1 MRVAYLT
8 SRFPHLPETF
18 ICNEIAEV
26 ERQGVDVDLYAYVHQ
41 DEPVVHP
48 VARALEQRAVF
59 ARPARVALDQ
69 LYWLRR
75 APLHYLSTVAIAIV
89 GNVRS
94 PKFLARALMAVPMA
108 VSFARAIDQS
118 EASHVHA
125 HWATHSG
132 LGAWVIGR
140 LTGLPYSITAHAHDL
155 WVDQTMLRPKLA
167 DAAAVVTIS
176 ENNRRF
182 IADRYGD
189 EMAAGVEVIRCGVDT
204 RRLVPS
210 DATES
215 ETGFEVDG
223 GFEVTGEREAG
234 PIRLLTVA
242 SLEERKGHTVV
253 LDACCRLADR
263 GVDVQ
268 ATFIGEGEHRP
279 VIEAVRGRLQLEDV
293 VELAGA
299 RDSDGVRKALGQADV
314 FVLASITLANGKG
327 EGIPVALME
336 AMASGLPVVSTDQ
349 AGIAELVIDGE
360 TGLLVPEGDAAA
372 LADAIARLADDP
384 ELRQR
389 LASAGRSF
397 VERHHDMTTN
407 VARLIEVFGS

>member
-26 ERQGVDVDLYAYVHQ
+26 ERQGVEVDLYAYVHQ
-41 DEPVVHP
+41 DQPVVHP
-48 VARALEQRAVF
+48 VAKALEERAVF
-59 ARPARVALDQ
+59 PRPGQVALDQ

-75 APLHYLSTVAIAIV
+75 APIRYLSTVVRAIV

-94 PKFLARALMAVPMA
+94 PKFLSRALMAVPMA
-108 VSFARAIDQS
+108 VSFARTIDRS
-118 EASHVHA
+118 AATHVHA

-167 DAAAVVTIS
+167 DAATVVTIS
-176 ENNRRF
+176 EANRRF
-182 IADRYGD
+182 IAERYGD
-189 EMAAGVEVIRCGVDT
+189 DVAAGVEVIRCGVDT
-204 RRLVPS
+204 GRLSP
-210 DATES
+210 A
-215 ETGFEVDG
+215 
-223 GFEVTGEREAG
+223 ERAGPDPEAG

-253 LDACCRLADR
+253 LDACCRLRDR
-263 GVDVQ
+263 DVDVQ

-279 VIEAVRGRLQLEDV
+279 IIEAVRSRLRLEDT

-299 RDSDGVRKALGQADV
+299 RDSDGVAKALGQADV
-314 FVLASITLANGKG
+314 FVLASITLATGKG

-336 AMASGLPVVSTDQ
+336 AMATGLPVVSTDQ

-360 TGLLVPEGDAAA
+360 TGLLVPEGDAVA
-372 LADAIARLADDP
+372 LADAIARLAAGPD
-384 ELRQR
+384 LRRR
-389 LASAGRSF
+389 LGTEGRRF
-397 VERHHDMTTN
+397 VERHHDMAIN
-407 VARLIEVFGS
+407 VARLIEVFDR